1 MKAIIDDKDPLTSGY
16 NKNDLFYSNSRNWI
30 AKVPANF
37 KTLASIAG
45 SDYYIAGWWPGN
57 EQLANKIVA
66 ISGSYKE
73 QPLFIYAGNPTNRLH
88 TIHFYRWVSNAIFGS
103 QLAQLKDLEKE
114 QKPSTEVVEIIN
126 QKPQTCQATTLRYTP
141 QPQIMN
147 ATRKAQLP
155 QTGSKENQSSLVIA
169 SMFILVS
176 GYLLHLKKKEE

>member
-1 MKAIIDDKDPLTSGY
+1 ML
-16 NKNDLFYSNSRNWI
+16 
-30 AKVPANF
+30 KVPANF

-66 ISGSYKE
+66 ISGNYKE

-126 QKPQTCQATTLRYTP
+126 QKPQAGQATTLRISSTSNHERYSKSSTST
-141 QPQIMN
+141 N
-147 ATRKAQLP
+147 RKQRKSKQL
-155 QTGSKENQSSLVIA
+155 
-169 SMFILVS
+169 
-176 GYLLHLKKKEE
+176 GYC

>member
-1 MKAIIDDKDPLTSGY
+1 
-16 NKNDLFYSNSRNWI
+16 
-30 AKVPANF
+30 
-37 KTLASIAG
+37 
-45 SDYYIAGWWPGN
+45 
-57 EQLANKIVA
+57 
-66 ISGSYKE
+66 
-73 QPLFIYAGNPTNRLH
+73 
-88 TIHFYRWVSNAIFGS
+88 GS

-126 QKPQTCQATTLRYTP
+126 QKPQAGQATTLRYTP

-176 GYLLHLKKKEE
+176 GYLLHL